1 MAFRALIL
9 VAAALILMSF
19 KGCQTTAEINTR
31 VQQAAQAQGAAIAR
45 QPVLVLPAAC
55 TAVMERVKVR
65 DEPWVVHS
73 SRWNVAADNRDRLA
87 RDCQSWADDYNSRL
101 PNK

>member
-1 MAFRALIL
+1 MAIRALIL
-9 VAAALILMSF
+9 IAAIALT
-19 KGCQTTAEINTR
+19 GCQTDKERLKDASVAKGETA
-31 VQQAAQAQGAAIAR
+31 AR

-73 SRWNVAADNRDRLA
+73 FRWNVAADNRDQLA
-87 RDCQSWADDYNSRL
+87 RDCQSWADDYNKRIAQ
-101 PNK
+101 

>member
-1 MAFRALIL
+1 MAIRALIL
-9 VAAALILMSF
+9 IAAIALT
-19 KGCQTTAEINTR
+19 GCQTNKERLKAASVVKGETA
-31 VQQAAQAQGAAIAR
+31 AR

-73 SRWNVAADNRDRLA
+73 FRWNVAADNRDQLA
-87 RDCQSWADDYNSRL
+87 RDCQAWADDF
-101 PNK
+101 NKRIAQ

>member
-1 MAFRALIL
+1 MAIRALIL
-9 VAAALILMSF
+9 IAAIALT
-19 KGCQTTAEINTR
+19 GCQTNKERLKAASVVKGETA
-31 VQQAAQAQGAAIAR
+31 AR

-73 SRWNVAADNRDRLA
+73 FRWNVAADNRDQSA
-87 RDCQSWADDYNSRL
+87 RDCQAWADDF
-101 PNK
+101 NKRIAQ

>member
-9 VAAALILMSF
+9 AAVSLCLMSF
-19 KGCQTTAEINTR
+19 KGCQTTAELNTR
-31 VQQAAQAQGAAIAR
+31 VQQAAQAQGAAMAR

-55 TAVMERVKVR
+55 TAVMDRVKVR

-73 SRWNVAADNRDRLA
+73 FRWNVAADNRDQLA
-87 RDCQSWADDYNSRL
+87 RDCQAWADDYNKRIAQ
-101 PNK
+101 